1 MFMKC
6 KTKLFLKKKPCF
18 VCFLQLLLG
27 CGGSPLFTLGTTYI
41 DNHVKRDSSSM
52 YIGGKKNT

>member
-6 KTKLFLKKKPCF
+6 KTKLFFKKKPCF